1 MTARRQAGLAQA
13 YDEARPRL
21 VRVAYAV
28 LGSNTDA
35 EDVVSDG
42 WPRLI
47 AADDREPI
55 LDLGAWATPTVARLA
70 LDLLQS
76 ARVRREQYVGP
87 WLPEPIVQG
96 TADPADRVTLDSRSA
111 SRRWWCSRRSAPP
124 NGRPGCSTICSGW
137 GSPRLPTSS
146 GGPAARSGRSPP
158 ARPAP
163 CRRAV
168 ARARPGGC
176 VDQRWRRP
184 VNAARR
190 PVIGA
195 DRVARFILGIAGNV
209 REGQRLEPVSVN
221 GSMGLALY
229 DGGTA
234 RRRCPRSPTRRC
246 VVPQYGRHHEPV
258 RVDVALTRR
267 WPGIRINRLRAAL
280 DSQTYANASVP
291 EMRCRGRDA
300 VDGGRWTVDGGADHP
315 VVVVRQI
322 VGLCPKG
329 RRFQPARPPLPNGSD
344 LPSRYSVIA

>member
-146 GGPAARSGRSPP
+146 GGPAARSGRSP
-158 ARPAP
+158 RPAP

-246 VVPQYGRHHEPV
+246 VVPQYGRLHEPV

-267 WPGIRINRLRAAL
+267 WPGIRINQLRAAL

-300 VDGGRWTVDGGADHP
+300 VDGGRWTVEPTTQLSLCVRSWGFALKGAVFSP
-315 VVVVRQI
+315 Q
-322 VGLCPKG
+322 G
-329 RRFQPARPPLPNGSD
+329 RPFPMDRTCRAA
-344 LPSRYSVIA
+344 IA

>member
-184 VNAARR
+184 GERR
-190 PVIGA
+190 PTPGH
-195 DRVARFILGIAGNV
+195 RCRPGGSLHP
-209 REGQRLEPVSVN
+209 RYRRQRPR
-221 GSMGLALY
+221 
-229 DGGTA
+229 GTA
-234 RRRCPRSPTRRC
+234 SGAGVGERIDGFGP
-246 VVPQYGRHHEPV
+246 
-258 RVDVALTRR
+258 LRR
-267 WPGIRINRLRAAL
+267 WNCP
-280 DSQTYANASVP
+280 ASVP
-291 EMRCRGRDA
+291 TFTHPEVCGAAVRPASRAGTGRCCPDTAMARHPDKPVARCLGLPDLRKRQRSGNAMPRPGR
-300 VDGGRWTVDGGADHP
+300 GGRWTVDGGADHP

-344 LPSRYSVIA
+344 LPSCYSVIA